1 MQDNTMKIRTISALD
16 TYVVRHPVLR
26 PGRPI
31 ETCAMG
37 GDDREDTI
45 HLGAFDV
52 VNDQLVGVATLLV
65 ENSPYFPGQKGAQ
78 LRGMAVLPSHHR
90 KGIGAEL
97 VKALEDLAR
106 HRKDEILWMNARVS
120 AQLFYRALGYKEI
133 GPVFDIDRI
142 GPHYVMY
149 RSL

>member
-1 MQDNTMKIRTISALD
+1 MQENTIEIRPISALD

-26 PGRPI
+26 PGRPL

-37 GDDREDTI
+37 GDHRQDTI
-45 HLGAFDV
+45 HLGAFDLV
-52 VNDQLVGVATLLV
+52 DDQLVGVATLLV
-65 ENSPYFPGQKGAQ
+65 ENSPYFPGLIGAQ

-97 VKALEDLAR
+97 VRALEEIAR
-106 HRKDEILWMNARVS
+106 QRKDEILWMNARVS
-120 AQLFYRALGYKEI
+120 AQPFYTALGYKEI
-133 GPVFDIDRI
+133 GPLFEIDPI

>member
-26 PGRPI
+26 PGRPR

-45 HLGAFDV
+45 HLGAYGV

-65 ENSPYFPGQKGAQ
+65 
-78 LRGMAVLPSHHR
+78 
-90 KGIGAEL
+90 
-97 VKALEDLAR
+97 
-106 HRKDEILWMNARVS
+106 
-120 AQLFYRALGYKEI
+120 
-133 GPVFDIDRI
+133 
-142 GPHYVMY
+142 
-149 RSL
+149 